1 MNLRFSFFFITVA
14 ALFASSIAAQ
24 TTFEDFETYSVAS
37 GVGSNL
43 QISILD
49 ENAIANGQGPGLVQD
64 GCVYV
69 GLLGQLTWFGA
80 NFNGNT
86 TSKAL
91 AANTTDSL
99 IELRYDVPVQHFVLN
114 LVNHRGSVDDIDV
127 VVLDDQLV
135 QIRHDYYLVT
145 APTPVRINYSA
156 ASIGRVL
163 IRSNTFGAGSPCVD
177 DHKFSVTGGLQ
188 ISLNGSC
195 PGPMIVHFSGFS
207 PHKKFAL
214 LHAAQ
219 PASFTVPA
227 GGLCAGEALGLLNP
241 TLLATFKA
249 NGAGSFTVNKTVP
262 AAYCGRYLQ
271 AVDLSNCM
279 QSNVIRIQ

>member
-1 MNLRFSFFFITVA
+1 MNLRSSFFFITVA
-14 ALFASSIAAQ
+14 ALFGASATAQ
-24 TTFEDFETYSVAS
+24 TTIEDFETYSVAN

-43 QISILD
+43 QISFLD
-49 ENAIANGQGPGLVQD
+49 ESAIANGQGPGLVQD
-64 GCVYV
+64 GCVYAA
-69 GLLGQLTWFGA
+69 LFGQLTWFGA

-86 TSKAL
+86 ISKAI
-91 AANTTDSL
+91 AANSSDSK

-114 LVNHRGSVDDIDV
+114 LVNHHGGVDDIDV
-127 VVLDDQLV
+127 VVLDGQLA

-163 IRSNTFGAGSPCVD
+163 IRSNTFGGGSPCVD

-188 ISLNGSC
+188 IALNGSC
-195 PGPMIVHFSGFS
+195 PGPMTVNFSGFS
-207 PHKKFAL
+207 PNKTFAL
-214 LHAAQ
+214 LQASQ
-219 PASFTVPA
+219 PASFTIPVGNA
-227 GGLCAGEALGLLNP
+227 CTGEVIGLMNP
-241 TLLATFKA
+241 TLLGTFKA
-249 NGAGSFTVNKTVP
+249 NSVGSFVVNKTVP
-262 AAYCGRYLQ
+262 AAFCGRYLQ